1 MTQTCPVFPR
11 GPLNPAGPVRLV
23 CLPFAGGNATA
34 YASLERA
41 LADIAEVR
49 VPELPGRGTRFGEAF
64 ATDLPTVAAEI
75 AGALRAMPQKPLVLF
90 GHSLGTLIAYE
101 VARTLAAAGGA
112 PRHLVLSGRRAPLTG
127 EGPLAEEALTDAALE
142 ARMRRL
148 GGTPPELFAA
158 RDLLAL
164 VLPVVRADYRLASQH
179 VPDPTSQLLG
189 LPATILGGDA
199 DLDNPPGLLPGWG
212 AWLGRAP
219 AVQIWPGGHFFIRAQ
234 GERLAALLRDV
245 IAAEAPAP

>member
-75 AGALRAMPQKPLVLF
+75 AGAPGRCRRSPSCYSAIPW
-90 GHSLGTLIAYE
+90 
-101 VARTLAAAGGA
+101 A
-112 PRHLVLSGRRAPLTG
+112 PSSPTRSR
-127 EGPLAEEALTDAALE
+127 
-142 ARMRRL
+142 
-148 GGTPPELFAA
+148 
-158 RDLLAL
+158 
-164 VLPVVRADYRLASQH
+164 
-179 VPDPTSQLLG
+179 VPSR
-189 LPATILGGDA
+189 
-199 DLDNPPGLLPGWG
+199 PPGARP
-212 AWLGRAP
+212 
-219 AVQIWPGGHFFIRAQ
+219 VTSS
-234 GERLAALLRDV
+234 
-245 IAAEAPAP
+245 